1 MKVLIVS
8 GFLGAGKTSFI
19 KTMSKVTK
27 EKFVIVENEFA
38 ELDIDGNML
47 IQENHETNSE
57 DTEMKVWQLSEGCI
71 CCSLNLDFAH
81 SVLTIANTLNPD
93 YLVVEPSGIAQP
105 SRIIKKLKRIA
116 YDRIE
121 LLAPITIIDAVNYS
135 TSKQDFPDYFNDQI
149 KTAGTVLVSKSEN
162 FSCDEF
168 LNVKQNLNLGEN
180 IDFYETHYSQWN
192 KSDFEKLLHKKM
204 IVKSDSDNQMILEFK
219 SEDIVPEQKLE
230 NVSITDINLKNPVQ
244 LMYVLMLLISGKF
257 GRIVRAKGYFKMG
270 DFWYQFDLVE
280 GQYIISGYDEMP
292 DNRVVVIGKNID
304 KQNLVN
310 IFNQGI

>member
-8 GFLGAGKTSFI
+8 GFLGAGKTRFI
-19 KTMSKVTK
+19 KAMSKATNK
-27 EKFVIVENEFA
+27 KFVIVENEFA

-47 IQENHETNSE
+47 MQENRETNSE
-57 DTEMKVWQLSEGCI
+57 DSEMKVWQLSEGCI

-81 SVLTIANTLNPD
+81 SVLTIANALNPD
-93 YLVVEPSGIAQP
+93 YLVVEPSGIAHP

-121 LLAPITIIDAVNYS
+121 LLAPVTIIDAVNYN
-135 TSKQDFPDYFNDQI
+135 TSKRDFPDYFNDQI
-149 KTAGTVLVSKSEN
+149 KTAGTILISKSEN
-162 FSCDEF
+162 FSCDDF
-168 LNVKQNLNLGEN
+168 LNVKQNLNLVEN
-180 IDFYETHYSQWN
+180 IAFHKTHYSQWD

-204 IVKSDSDNQMILEFK
+204 IVKSDTDNEMILEFK

-244 LMYVLMLLISGKF
+244 LIHVLMLLVSGKF
-257 GRIVRAKGYFKMG
+257 GRIVRSKGYFQMR

-280 GQYIISGYDEMP
+280 GEYVISGYKKMQ
-292 DNRVVVIGKNID
+292 DNRVVVIGKDIN
-304 KQNLVN
+304 KQAILN
-310 IFNQGI
+310 IFKQDI